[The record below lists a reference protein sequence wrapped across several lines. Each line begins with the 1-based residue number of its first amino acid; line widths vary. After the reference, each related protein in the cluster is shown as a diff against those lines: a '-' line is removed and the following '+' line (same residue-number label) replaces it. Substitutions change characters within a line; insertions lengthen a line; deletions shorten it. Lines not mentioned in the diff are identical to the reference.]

1 MRKPK
6 EGEWRG
12 PLQGFEPCQGLWPG
26 LPRGCLTH
34 CCSHPSPRG
43 CLYFWFSWVILKTFT
58 IYTNSTP
65 LRIHIHLES
74 SVFPFMK
81 VTSVYLKWAH
91 SCDTCVC
98 RVILQYFPS
107 SLQWTASYIIVQT
120 SSLKLLW
127 KLSSRVRGSGLV
139 SSSPYHV
146 HWIGFII
153 CVLCS
158 LSSDLEIPVPWALP
172 CPCFGY
178 YLSTLVSFVME
189 WVNIQSCFPLSVNF
203 SPASHCQ
210 GSAWATLGLVSG
222 GASVCAAVGGVA
234 TFTASPCIQ

>member
-1 MRKPK
+1 M
-6 EGEWRG
+6 
-12 PLQGFEPCQGLWPG
+12 
-26 LPRGCLTH
+26 
-34 CCSHPSPRG
+34 
-43 CLYFWFSWVILKTFT
+43 YFWFSWVILKTFT

-91 SCDTCVC
+91 SCNTCVC
-98 RVILQYFPS
+98 RVILQYFPGT
-107 SLQWTASYIIVQT
+107 LQWTASYIIVQT

-127 KLSSRVRGSGLV
+127 KLSS
-139 SSSPYHV
+139 SSRK
-146 HWIGFII
+146 WIGFII

-158 LSSDLEIPVPWALP
+158 LSSDLEIPVRWALP
-172 CPCFGY
+172 CPCFRY

-222 GASVCAAVGGVA
+222 GASVCAAVGGMA